1 MRLAHRV
8 VELES
13 FDMFKNSPS
22 IRNVCS
28 WYKTSFAQ
36 LRECAAPTDME
47 KESRF
52 ARAIE
57 SIYERHSATLVTM
70 AKGAHEIRTALG
82 QDIITFADTRD
93 IQKRMDEFYMSR
105 IGIRMLIGQYLAL
118 RKPPAEP
125 TMIGLVSQTA
135 SPYDIATQVGS
146 SLLSQKPPI

>member
-1 MRLAHRV
+1 
-8 VELES
+8 
-13 FDMFKNSPS
+13 
-22 IRNVCS
+22 
-28 WYKTSFAQ
+28 
-36 LRECAAPTDME
+36 ME

-118 RKPPAEP
+118 HKPPAEP